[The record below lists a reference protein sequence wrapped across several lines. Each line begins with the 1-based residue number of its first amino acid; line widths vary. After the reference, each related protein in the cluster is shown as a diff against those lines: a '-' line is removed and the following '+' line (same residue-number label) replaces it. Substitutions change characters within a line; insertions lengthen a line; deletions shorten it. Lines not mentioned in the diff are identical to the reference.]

1 MEQPRGGEDVP
12 GGGGCA
18 GDDELFVVPRVFD
31 HDEEGGGANGAPYFY
46 HFIVARSRSM
56 DNEAA

>member
-12 GGGGCA
+12 GGGCA
-18 GDDELFVVPRVFD
+18 RDDESFVVPRVFN
-31 HDEEGGGANGAPYFY
+31 HDKEEGGANSAPYFY
-46 HFIVARSRSM
+46 HFVVARSRSM